1 MTERAKIAAKRRY
14 QKEAEEI
21 CPTCQGSG
29 RVLNENAKAKAK
41 ANARKGGNVAYL
53 KSLEPGALSMA
64 ERGRKGGAPKLPTI
78 EDLMSRKA
86 QRAQAKE

>member
-14 QKEAEEI
+14 KREAEEI

-29 RVLNENAKAKAK
+29 RVLNENAKAKA
-41 ANARKGGNVAYL
+41 RKGGNVGYL

-64 ERGRKGGAPKLPTI
+64 ERGRKGGASKLPTI
-78 EDLMSRKA
+78 EDLTTREARGA
-86 QRAQAKE
+86 QVEE

>member
-1 MTERAKIAAKRRY
+1 MTEKNQKAAKRRY

-29 RVLNENAKAKAK
+29 RVLNENAKAR
-41 ANARKGGNVAYL
+41 ARKGGNASYL
-53 KSLEPGALSMA
+53 KSLEPGALTMV
-64 ERGRKGGAPKLPTI
+64 ERGRRGGAPRKPTI

-86 QRAQAKE
+86 QRAQVKE